1 MGYMTFVKRMVA
13 NLFKPPVTS
22 PYPLQPR
29 TPLPVDRG
37 HIVNQW
43 KKCILCGACERA
55 CPSGAIRI
63 DRKNRKW
70 IINPYAC
77 VQCGVCVE
85 HCPKQCLSLNEA
97 YTFTADGD
105 SPEPVSFHLP
115 ERKRPSP
122 GKPAVKPDA

>member
-1 MGYMTFVKRMVA
+1 MTFQNAFFAGCVFAAVLAEHWILTEKR
-13 NLFKPPVTS
+13 
-22 PYPLQPR
+22 R
-29 TPLPVDRG
+29 TWTIDPA
-37 HIVNQW
+37 
-43 KKCILCGACERA
+43 ACM
-55 CPSGAIRI
+55 
-63 DRKNRKW
+63 
-70 IINPYAC
+70 
-77 VQCGVCVE
+77 QCGVCVE